1 MLPTNLPQTTI
12 THPDAPDTSDAMR
25 WSDAF
30 LLGYDPMDKLHEEFV
45 DIVARLQA
53 ADDGSLPS
61 LMDELARHL
70 QEHFDL
76 ENKWME
82 ETDFPPRGCH
92 MDEHAAV
99 LKSVAEVR
107 EELTAGNTDLCRD
120 LVAHLAE
127 WFPGHADHLDSA
139 LAHWMSKRRFGGKP
153 VVLRR
158 DVPLR

>member
-1 MLPTNLPQTTI
+1 M
-12 THPDAPDTSDAMR
+12 S

-30 LLGYDPMDKLHEEFV
+30 LLGYVPMDEIHEEFV
-45 DIVARLQA
+45 DIVGRLQA
-53 ADDGSLPS
+53 AEDAALPA

-70 QEHFDL
+70 QQHFEQ
-76 ENKWME
+76 ENQWME
-82 ETDFPPRGCH
+82 ESDFPPRGCH
-92 MDEHAAV
+92 IDEHAAV

-107 EELTAGNTDLCRD
+107 EELAEGNTELCRD

-139 LAHWMSKRRFGGKP
+139 LAHWMSKLRFGGKP

-158 DVPLR
+158 NVTLR

>member
-1 MLPTNLPQTTI
+1 MM
-12 THPDAPDTSDAMR
+12 HPDAPHDTPDSDAMV

-30 LLGYDPMDKLHEEFV
+30 LLGYGPMDNLHEEFV
-45 DIVARLQA
+45 DIVGRLQA
-53 ADDGSLPS
+53 ADDASLPA

-70 QEHFDL
+70 QAHFDQ
-76 ENKWME
+76 EDQWMT

-107 EELTAGNTDLCRD
+107 EELAAGNTDLCRD
-120 LVAHLAE
+120 LVEHLAE

>member
-1 MLPTNLPQTTI
+1 M
-12 THPDAPDTSDAMR
+12 THPDSPADTKAMS

-30 LLGYDPMDKLHEEFV
+30 LLGYVPMDEIHEEFV
-45 DIVARLQA
+45 DIVGRLQA
-53 ADDGSLPS
+53 AEDAALPA

-70 QEHFDL
+70 QQHFEQ
-76 ENKWME
+76 ENQWME
-82 ETDFPPRGCH
+82 ESDFPPRGCH
-92 MDEHAAV
+92 IDEHAAV

-107 EELTAGNTDLCRD
+107 AELAEGNTELCRD

-139 LAHWMSKRRFGGKP
+139 LAHWMSKLRFGGKP

-158 DVPLR
+158 NVRLR

>member
-1 MLPTNLPQTTI
+1 M
-12 THPDAPDTSDAMR
+12 THPDAPESTDTLT

-30 LLGYDPMDKLHEEFV
+30 LLGHGPMDAIHEEFV
-45 DIVARLQA
+45 DIVGRLQRADNA
-53 ADDGSLPS
+53 ALPA

-70 QEHFDL
+70 QAHFEMED
-76 ENKWME
+76 KWMV

-99 LKSVAEVR
+99 LASVAEVR
-107 EELTAGNTDLCRD
+107 AEMDQGDPAICRD
-120 LVAHLAE
+120 LVEHLAA

-139 LAHWMSKRRFGGKP
+139 LAHWMSKLRFGGKP

-158 DVPLR
+158 DLPLR